1 MGSGVLLA
9 ILVALWF
16 IVLVPMVVTRGDLAT
31 APAEPVRVLRRRSDR
46 SSMSSSATSSASSS
60 ARSSHGQASPGQA
73 SRGQYDRRQPSRP
86 KPDQRG
92 DRVVGVENL
101 RTEPIPQLPRRV
113 PGATLLAEQPPVPE
127 RRAPQAPAGNRVVA
141 DPPVRDEPKPT
152 RAEADIRTRRRRMLT
167 GMFAFAGLWALFAA
181 FWQPVL
187 WWPQI
192 VLDLI
197 IFSYLVFLR
206 MEAQR
211 EQDRQE
217 RRRARAAARVSMPED
232 RTERLVRRRS
242 QYQAQVTA
250 ATEHHA
256 IALDDDDP
264 SFTEMPTWQ
273 PTAPADPPVD
283 DATYWSSRKAV

>member
-31 APAEPVRVLRRRSDR
+31 VPAEPVRVLRRRSDR

-60 ARSSHGQASPGQA
+60 ARSSHEQASHEQA
-73 SRGQYDRRQPSRP
+73 SHGQSDRRQPSRRQ
-86 KPDQRG
+86 PDQRG
-92 DRVVGVENL
+92 DRVAGVENL
-101 RTEPIPQLPRRV
+101 HTEPIPQLPRRV

-127 RRAPQAPAGNRVVA
+127 RRAPQASAGNRVVA
-141 DPPVRDEPKPT
+141 DPPVRDEPKPS

-167 GMFAFAGLWALFAA
+167 GMLAFAALWALFAV

-192 VLDLI
+192 VLDLV

-217 RRRARAAARVSMPED
+217 RRRARAAAPVSMPED

-264 SFTEMPTWQ
+264 GFVEMPTWQ
-273 PTAPADPPVD
+273 PAAPSEPAID